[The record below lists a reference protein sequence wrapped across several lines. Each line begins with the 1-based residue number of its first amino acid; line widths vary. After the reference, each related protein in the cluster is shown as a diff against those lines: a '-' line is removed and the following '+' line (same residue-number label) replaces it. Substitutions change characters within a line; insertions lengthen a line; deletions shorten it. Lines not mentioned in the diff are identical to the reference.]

1 VCNREKLSL
10 ISEDVD
16 LRGKAG
22 EEKVPAFALME
33 IFPEK

>member
-1 VCNREKLSL
+1 VQILVEY
-10 ISEDVD
+10 

-33 IFPEK
+33 IFPDK